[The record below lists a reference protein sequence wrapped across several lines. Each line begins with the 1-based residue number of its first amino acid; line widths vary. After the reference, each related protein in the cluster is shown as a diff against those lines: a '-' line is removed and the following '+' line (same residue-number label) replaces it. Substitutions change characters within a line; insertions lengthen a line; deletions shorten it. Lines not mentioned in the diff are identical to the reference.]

1 MSTSVLSGYTEICQ
15 TPFLNPFVRAKSFLF
30 RRLAERRVGRG
41 SMRTASAARTLTDLR
56 WWLVGSALAMAYL
69 NAHQHEPAV
78 KGPRGQL
85 CGSQKRTSF
94 WTSACDLNG
103 STISKSVFWFE
114 MKTDIGQ
121 CVFKAFHRDPST
133 DRHDRKFAVQQ
144 EMRLFARAS
153 YFNHGGAQ
161 VSNCHKT

>member
-1 MSTSVLSGYTEICQ
+1 MSESVFEPIESHILPSSNAWPG
-15 TPFLNPFVRAKSFLF
+15 VA
-30 RRLAERRVGRG
+30 
-41 SMRTASAARTLTDLR
+41 
-56 WWLVGSALAMAYL
+56 LVGVAWEPPWPRGPRPTYDGGWLGQLLPWPTSIQ
-69 NAHQHEPAV
+69 HQPAI
-78 KGPRGQL
+78 KGPRSQL

-114 MKTDIGQ
+114 MKTDIGR
-121 CVFKAFHRDPST
+121 CVFKAFHRDPPT

-144 EMRLFARAS
+144 DMRLFARAS

-161 VSNCHKT
+161 VSNCHET